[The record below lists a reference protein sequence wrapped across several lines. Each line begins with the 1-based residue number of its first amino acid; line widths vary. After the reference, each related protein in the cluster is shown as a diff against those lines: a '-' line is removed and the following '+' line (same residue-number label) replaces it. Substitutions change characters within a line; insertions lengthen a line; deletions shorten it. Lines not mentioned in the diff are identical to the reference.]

1 MAILNFNVNEV
12 EKREN
17 NYELLPAGWYTAQ
30 VVESDVVNLNSGNGD
45 ALKLTFEVLT
55 EGYRNRK
62 LWTRMNIRHNNPA
75 AEGIAKQQL
84 RELCESIG
92 LVTLPDSNMLHYK
105 PVQVRVK
112 VRKDDTGRYED
123 QNEIAGYKPVSQTG
137 QLLPAAPAARQ
148 ATPPAVPSAAPAA
161 PTQPPVAPPWLKGKA
176 A

>member
-17 NYELLPAGWYTAQ
+17 SYELLPAGWYTAQ
-30 VVESDVVNLNSGNGD
+30 ITESDIVPLNSGNGD

-62 LWTRMNIRHNNPA
+62 LWTRMNIRHNNPQ
-75 AEGIAKQQL
+75 AESIAKQQL
-84 RELCESIG
+84 RELCESVG
-92 LVTLPDSNMLHYK
+92 LASLPDSNLLHYK

-112 VRKDDTGRYED
+112 IRKDDTGRYED
-123 QNEIAGYKPVSQTG
+123 QNEIAGYKPVSQTS

-148 ATPPAVPSAAPAA
+148 STPPAVPSAAPAA
-161 PTQPPVAPPWLKGKA
+161 PTQPPVAPWLKGKA